1 MGFDICISLSM
12 ELDETTGLPV
22 VYYVNKGFLDKK
34 PYNPVEFQIPEK
46 YRKYIEQRG
55 NYFHSYIKRFS
66 PDCFKASVRDFL
78 ELYPDW
84 VVVMKD
90 DLEYYDYDDSY
101 WNEEKHNEFKELLQ
115 WMVDKSPYICV
126 FEINWSY

>member
-1 MGFDICISLSM
+1 
-12 ELDETTGLPV
+12 
-22 VYYVNKGFLDKK
+22 
-34 PYNPVEFQIPEK
+34 
-46 YRKYIEQRG
+46 
-55 NYFHSYIKRFS
+55 
-66 PDCFKASVRDFL
+66 
-78 ELYPDW
+78 
-84 VVVMKD
+84 MKD